1 MRWARKPE
9 GGAPCARQRG
19 RDKLYNFEGGSSHN
33 LLRQVGRDEQVGG
46 VCVCVCE
53 VSWPAGWFLPRQ
65 AECATVRSNKNP

>member
-46 VCVCVCE
+46 VCVCVRCRG
-53 VSWPAGWFLPRQ
+53 PLGGFFRAR
-65 AECATVRSNKNP
+65 RSVPP